1 MNPKAVRVL
10 LVEDSASDAHLL
22 QESLEEARPGEFD
35 FTHVEGWGEA
45 VRCLREKQFEVLLL
59 DLSLPDITGRETFLR
74 ARAEAPHLPIVVLTG
89 EANEDLGLE
98 AVRHGIQDYLIK
110 GQAYGRQTARAIH
123 YAIERQQAE
132 EALKQTE
139 MALRESERK
148 LREWNLELE
157 RRVAERTASLEE
169 TISDLEDFSHSI
181 THDLRAPLRAIRSFT
196 QILGEECLACGRPPA
211 REHIHRITSAAAR
224 MDKLIL
230 DVLQYSRLARSE
242 LRLTPVDVQEL
253 LRGII
258 ESYPT
263 FQPSE
268 VEIHIEGPLPR
279 VLGNEAALTQCFS
292 NLLGNAVK
300 FVAPGTRPQV
310 SVWAERVANP
320 KAETRNPTRCDGAT
334 ARREEGRNPKSEK
347 GNEPLG
353 AGAEPLPPT
362 DHRSPA
368 TQQATRITPQVPLSS
383 SPLAPRPSPLP
394 SVRLW
399 FADNGVGIPK
409 DAQDRIFKMFQR
421 LDKSYDGT
429 GVGLTVVRKVVEKM
443 GGRVGLESEPGKGSR
458 FWVELRAADQPEPTG
473 GAGGPA

>member
-1 MNPKAVRVL
+1 MNPAAIRVL
-10 LVEDSASDAHLL
+10 LVEDSPSDAVLL
-22 QESLEEARPGEFD
+22 QESLAQSGLGGFD
-35 FTHVEGWGEA
+35 FTHVDCWADA
-45 VRCLREKQFEVLLL
+45 VRCLRQNQFEVLLL

-132 EALKQTE
+132 ETLKQTE

-224 MDKLIL
+224 MDRLIL

-253 LRGII
+253 LRGIVD
-258 ESYPT
+258 SYPA

-268 VEIHIEGPLPR
+268 VEIRIDGPLPR

-310 SVWAERVANP
+310 RIWAERLGNP
-320 KAETRNPTRCDGAT
+320 RPEIRGPK
-334 ARREEGRNPKSEK
+334 EGRNPKSEK
-347 GNEPLG
+347 RDEPLA

-362 DHRSPA
+362 DHRSVA
-368 TQQATRITPQVPLSS
+368 TQHAARDTAQASALDSLNPQ
-383 SPLAPRPSPLP
+383 PSTLNHL
-394 SVRLW
+394 VRLW

-429 GVGLTVVRKVVEKM
+429 GVGLTVVRKAVEKM

-458 FWVELRAADQPEPTG
+458 FWVELGAADQPEASG
-473 GAGGPA
+473 GAGGPT